1 LNSELT
7 NLLILDIDETLL
19 FASRSGLGRAPDFSA
34 GEYHIYTRPHLERFI
49 AFAMERFRVAVW
61 SQSTSVYVRT
71 IVENIFDDP
80 ARLVFAWGGE
90 RCTFVTNP
98 AMRQYY
104 WVKDLRKVRRL
115 GYDLRRVIFIDDTA
129 RKLERSYGNLVR
141 VQPFTGDAEDDELL
155 HLIRYLDLL
164 DREENIRVVE
174 KRRWRE
180 SLADES

>member
-1 LNSELT
+1 
-7 NLLILDIDETLL
+7 
-19 FASRSGLGRAPDFSA
+19 LGRAPDFSA